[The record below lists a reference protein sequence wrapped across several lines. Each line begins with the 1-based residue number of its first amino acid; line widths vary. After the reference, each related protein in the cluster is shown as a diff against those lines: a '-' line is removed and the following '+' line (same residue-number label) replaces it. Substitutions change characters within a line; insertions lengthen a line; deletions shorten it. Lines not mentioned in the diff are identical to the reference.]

1 MRSIKILKYFQQ
13 SHFGYN
19 FQDSGFIS
27 IAVMTFMYL
36 YVMCLLVI
44 NNRTLTM
51 IDLGLLDGSSPNVPD
66 AVNTAISV
74 AIFQFVSE
82 CQ

>member
-1 MRSIKILKYFQQ
+1 
-13 SHFGYN
+13 
-19 FQDSGFIS
+19 
-27 IAVMTFMYL
+27 MTFMYL

-51 IDLGLLDGSSPNVPD
+51 IDLGLLDGSSPNEPD